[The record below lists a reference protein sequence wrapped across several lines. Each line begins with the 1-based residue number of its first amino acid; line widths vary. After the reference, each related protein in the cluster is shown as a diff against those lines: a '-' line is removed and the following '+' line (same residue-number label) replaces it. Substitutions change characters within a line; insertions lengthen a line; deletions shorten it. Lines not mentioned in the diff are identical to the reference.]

1 MISAQFIAMCAA
13 LLQVQSNQF
22 STIQDTVMQMQGIV
36 NMIHFTSG
44 KTLSKHS
51 LQSTMSQLL

>member
-13 LLQVQSNQF
+13 LLQVQFNQF

-36 NMIHFTSG
+36 NMIHFTS
-44 KTLSKHS
+44 
-51 LQSTMSQLL
+51 